1 MNDTASQKSDLG
13 VVFTQPRN
21 EGGKELETHHDEHI
35 TAKSANTKES
45 HLSNQTDVFDVS
57 RVIAS
62 SHGETGTIVS
72 DKHRRRPSLGQNLRD
87 AFQEWWGK
95 AQANIAE
102 KMKLIEPLIV
112 EKGPTVTSAT
122 ARKETI
128 KEAAKNATIAPRDD
142 SHIVI
147 QQFHTLKG
155 DIAHV
160 QNGNTITI
168 KPQEKKT
175 EKETRGSWAHIIRNE
190 KNNPSPL
197 SSAMPDLRGT
207 MIAPDINKKIP
218 ARIEEYIPVEQ
229 KKHVEPSAKMQAT
242 PVSQTPPTPPQ
253 APVSV
258 PPPAPS
264 PRVERVVPVPS
275 EVAPQAPTKSV
286 LPTPLREV
294 TPPPQSVP
302 PVPVYKPVLQTQRTK
317 VQTTTPSVA
326 EKLISILQTE
336 KTSVETQTVSVPQTP
351 PTPPQAPVSVP
362 PPAPSPRVERVVP
375 VPSEVAPQAPTKSVL
390 PTPLRE
396 VTPPPQSVRHVPPS
410 IRETVPPAPSTPV
423 ISVLEKPTP
432 PRSTAEVAHV
442 STIPNEKPVFHT
454 PETNVRDVEQTRV
467 KEQTSSAPS
476 PRNVTS
482 SETLHKI
489 HVVQLLVSAGIILL
503 VLVGYGVYSFIQR
516 FAEERAT
523 LVTREPLFVAEHV
536 VPVSF
541 TGSTDE
547 FIQTF
552 TSSIAEVG
560 PRTIAIELTEVHDN
574 KTEILTAEAFLR
586 AFKMGVPNTLL
597 KALDPTFML
606 GAIVTT
612 QAEPFLIIRTYN
624 FDVLFAGM
632 LAWENTLA
640 HDLAP
645 FFGISTPSDT
655 HFKDAVRNNSSTRIL
670 FDEVGNEVLLYSFVN
685 QNTVIITTSGE
696 ALSALIEKF

>member
-1 MNDTASQKSDLG
+1 M
-13 VVFTQPRN
+13 
-21 EGGKELETHHDEHI
+21 
-35 TAKSANTKES
+35 
-45 HLSNQTDVFDVS
+45 
-57 RVIAS
+57 
-62 SHGETGTIVS
+62 
-72 DKHRRRPSLGQNLRD
+72 
-87 AFQEWWGK
+87 
-95 AQANIAE
+95 
-102 KMKLIEPLIV
+102 
-112 EKGPTVTSAT
+112 
-122 ARKETI
+122 
-128 KEAAKNATIAPRDD
+128 
-142 SHIVI
+142 
-147 QQFHTLKG
+147 
-155 DIAHV
+155 
-160 QNGNTITI
+160 
-168 KPQEKKT
+168 
-175 EKETRGSWAHIIRNE
+175 
-190 KNNPSPL
+190 
-197 SSAMPDLRGT
+197 
-207 MIAPDINKKIP
+207 
-218 ARIEEYIPVEQ
+218 
-229 KKHVEPSAKMQAT
+229 
-242 PVSQTPPTPPQ
+242 
-253 APVSV
+253 
-258 PPPAPS
+258 
-264 PRVERVVPVPS
+264 PS

-286 LPTPLREV
+286 LPTP
-294 TPPPQSVP
+294 P
-302 PVPVYKPVLQTQRTK
+302 
-317 VQTTTPSVA
+317 
-326 EKLISILQTE
+326 
-336 KTSVETQTVSVPQTP
+336 
-351 PTPPQAPVSVP
+351 
-362 PPAPSPRVERVVP
+362 
-375 VPSEVAPQAPTKSVL
+375 
-390 PTPLRE
+390 RE
-396 VTPPPQSVRHVPPS
+396 VTPPPQSVRQVPPS

-454 PETNVRDVEQTRV
+454 PETNVRDVKQTLS

-516 FAEERAT
+516 FTEESAT
-523 LVTREPLFVAEHV
+523 LITREPLFVAEHV
-536 VPVSF
+536 LSVSF

-560 PRTIAIELTEVHDN
+560 PRTIAIEPTEVHDN

-612 QAEPFLIIRTYN
+612 QSEPFLIIRTYN

-670 FDEVGNEVLLYSFVN
+670 FDEAGNEVLLYSFVN

>member
-242 PVSQTPPTPPQ
+242 PV
-253 APVSV
+253 
-258 PPPAPS
+258 
-264 PRVERVVPVPS
+264 
-275 EVAPQAPTKSV
+275 
-286 LPTPLREV
+286 
-294 TPPPQSVP
+294 
-302 PVPVYKPVLQTQRTK
+302 
-317 VQTTTPSVA
+317 
-326 EKLISILQTE
+326 
-336 KTSVETQTVSVPQTP
+336 PQTP

-574 KTEILTAEAFLR
+574 KTEILTTEAFLR
-586 AFKMGVPNTLL
+586 AFKMGVPDTLL